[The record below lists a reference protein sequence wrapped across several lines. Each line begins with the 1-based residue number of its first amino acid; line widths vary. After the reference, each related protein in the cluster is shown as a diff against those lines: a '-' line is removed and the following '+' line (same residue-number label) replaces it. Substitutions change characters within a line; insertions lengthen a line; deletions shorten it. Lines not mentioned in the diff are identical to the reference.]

1 MSKLSALKDRIVG
14 LPSKIA
20 GAEKQSGQYLLLLL
34 SSDPEPLDYVLLVV
48 GFITSIASRVP
59 FPLLG
64 ILFGQLVD
72 DLNSTSCS
80 TSSTGSASLTDG
92 VMTKVRLRMRY
103 LDVLLHQEV
112 AFFDTLPS
120 GEVASRLDVDLQT
133 IQTGSSEKVRIFIAS
148 ISYFVASYVVSFIK
162 SAKPAGM
169 LISLVPAYLFLAM
182 VGGHFTQKC
191 ASRMSDHVAAATAI
205 ALAGLS
211 NMSLV
216 QAMGASS
223 RLEAVMSNF
232 VYALAYQ
239 RVGRNVVEGRYNQQQ
254 FFTVLPALLFS
265 ALCGQMFS
273 LAPDISKASVSAA
286 RVLDLIDIGPENLLE
301 SKNS

>member
-92 VMTKVRLRMRY
+92 VMTKVLLGEPLVRRLRMRY

-223 RLEAVMSNF
+223 RLEAV
-232 VYALAYQ
+232 YARHIGSAQ
-239 RVGRNVVEGRYNQQQ
+239 REGINILQR
-254 FFTVLPALLFS
+254 
-265 ALCGQMFS
+265 
-273 LAPDISKASVSAA
+273 
-286 RVLDLIDIGPENLLE
+286 
-301 SKNS
+301 